1 MRNAVE
7 ATTQMNRL
15 TRPALASLRDI
26 IAPAGSRFSIC
37 AIAVLSGVL
46 AWWADAK
53 AAPADDPLRSI
64 MWTEMKEQFFG
75 NDPVVFDDRVKV
87 SVPGVVENQAQVPV
101 AADARALP
109 DVKNLVVFADL
120 NPIQHVATLRVGKAE
135 PFIALRM
142 KVEQATPVRAAA
154 QTTDGVWHVGSVFL
168 DAAGGGCSAPAMARK
183 DADWSETIGHAQG
196 RLYRELDGSVRVRF
210 RVRHPMD
217 TGLARDNTPSYFIE
231 DLDFRSQAGEQLA
244 TLELR
249 EPVSEDP
256 TLTVLVRLP
265 LDDAGLTILG
275 RDNQGETYRSM
286 IPAPWRQSAI
296 AAPASEKAR

>member
-1 MRNAVE
+1 M
-7 ATTQMNRL
+7 MKPF
-15 TRPALASLRDI
+15 TRPVTAGLCDIAACAGLRFVVV
-26 IAPAGSRFSIC
+26 AM
-37 AIAVLSGVL
+37 AVLACML
-46 AWWADAK
+46 AGFSNAS

-75 NDPVVFDDRVKV
+75 NDPVQFDDRVRV
-87 SVPGVVENQAQVPV
+87 SVPRVVEDQAQVPV
-101 AADARALP
+101 TADARGLVG
-109 DVKNLVVFADL
+109 VKKLVVFADL
-120 NPIQHVATLRVGKAE
+120 NPIQHVATLGIAKAA

-154 QTTDGVWHVGSVFL
+154 QTADGVWHVGGVFL

-183 DADWSETIGHAQG
+183 DADWSDTVGHAQG
-196 RLYRELDGSVRVRF
+196 RLYREVDGSVRVRF

-231 DLDFRSQAGEQLA
+231 NLDFRSEAGEQLA

-256 TLTVLVRLP
+256 TLTVLLRLP
-265 LDDAGLTILG
+265 LDDKGLTILG
-275 RDNQGETYRSM
+275 RDNQGEIYSSM
-286 IPAPWRQSAI
+286 VPASWRQSAV
-296 AAPASEKAR
+296 AAPTTGKAR